1 MDIKLAAVEGFKRYN
16 EVWEIADFWKRAN
29 TFEAGLNLVR
39 VAQSRWPADD
49 KIVAMAKPIQEIIS
63 KNIEFFQEKY
73 DRTGIWAD
81 DYGWWGIAA
90 LRAWDYSRAHA
101 RPEDAEKCL
110 KVAQTC
116 WQKMHSIGYDSESKA
131 KPIPHGCFNRAQGDE
146 GGTKNTVTNANF
158 LVLCV
163 RLHEAVPSDEAYL
176 RMSYSQYQWF
186 KAWFDY
192 KEEQQ
197 ERYLWKNL
205 VHERPRGKPDYMHDD
220 RPDWQEGWV
229 WTGDQG
235 LLLGAFAG
243 LLRVK
248 SDFKKID
255 PKFDV
260 PGFERDVTNF
270 IRDLSTGLTDLLFS
284 SEDHVLREAPFNSSF
299 GSNYGWDYV
308 GGRGV
313 LLRYLSDSN
322 VRTFLG
328 HDFDVQLNATAQAA
342 WESRNPSNNQVS
354 VYWNQ
359 RNDESFA
366 KTFSKA
372 WGYPDNIIVKWGYDA
387 ENPDGAAILQAMGL
401 DALSAAI
408 AIRP

>member
-1 MDIKLAAVEGFKRYN
+1 
-16 EVWEIADFWKRAN
+16 
-29 TFEAGLNLVR
+29 
-39 VAQSRWPADD
+39 
-49 KIVAMAKPIQEIIS
+49 
-63 KNIEFFQEKY
+63 
-73 DRTGIWAD
+73 
-81 DYGWWGIAA
+81 
-90 LRAWDYSRAHA
+90 
-101 RPEDAEKCL
+101 
-110 KVAQTC
+110 
-116 WQKMHSIGYDSESKA
+116 
-131 KPIPHGCFNRAQGDE
+131 
-146 GGTKNTVTNANF
+146 
-158 LVLCV
+158 
-163 RLHEAVPSDEAYL
+163 
-176 RMSYSQYQWF
+176 
-186 KAWFDY
+186 
-192 KEEQQ
+192 
-197 ERYLWKNL
+197 
-205 VHERPRGKPDYMHDD
+205 
-220 RPDWQEGWV
+220 
-229 WTGDQG
+229 
-235 LLLGAFAG
+235 